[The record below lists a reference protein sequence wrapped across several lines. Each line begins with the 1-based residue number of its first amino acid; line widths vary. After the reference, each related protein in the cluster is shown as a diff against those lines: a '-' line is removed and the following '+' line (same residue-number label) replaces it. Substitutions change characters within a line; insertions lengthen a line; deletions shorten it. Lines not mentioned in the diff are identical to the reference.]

1 MKSKKSL
8 ALLMI
13 IAMLLPT
20 FAACSESTTNAET
33 EGTATETEATVTDDA
48 AEEATEEETEKILPD
63 LPDVT
68 YDGVDFNIYCSS
80 NAEYGTVKDDFTAEE
95 YTGEPVNDARYSRNL
110 AIEQKYDVKIN
121 VFPDNTTGDT
131 QGTNVI
137 KQSVTTA
144 DYAYDLAMLAGY
156 STSKL
161 SYDNIL
167 VDLNT
172 VEYID
177 LEKPWW
183 DQRANEELEVV
194 GKLFYTTGDISTAD
208 NEATYCIYYNKNMA
222 SDLSISQNPYDMVR
236 DGTWTIDNYAT
247 LLYGVSSDLD
257 GNGEYDDQDRY
268 GALLWDDS
276 IMGVVNGAGIKCC
289 DIVDGKVT
297 LSLYSEKTVSMLE
310 KYFSFAID
318 KQVCFAYQR
327 TNWDDKLLV
336 NMFQNNQALFI
347 QQLLQLAPKLREMD
361 ADFGVLPYYKYNEE
375 QESYYNTVGSWHS
388 VFLSLPKVQQDLTRT
403 GVIVEALAA
412 ESLYTVTPAYY
423 DVTLKD
429 KVSRDQD
436 SADMLDL
443 IFETR
448 TYDLGWYYA
457 VGSYNESIMNLFR
470 NYQSDFTSM
479 YKKSEKVAN
488 KYIDKLNA
496 AFEALDEE

>member
-1 MKSKKSL
+1 MKSKKTI

-13 IAMLLPT
+13 VAMLLPT
-20 FAACSESTTNAET
+20 FAACSESTSNAET
-33 EGTATETEATVTDDA
+33 EGKVAESDTSAVQNA
-48 AEEATEEETEKILPD
+48 AEETVEEETEKILPD
-63 LPDVT
+63 LPEVT
-68 YDGVDFNIYCSS
+68 YEGVDFNIYCSS

-95 YTGEPVNDARYSRNL
+95 YTGEPINDARYSRNL
-110 AIEQKYDVKIN
+110 AIEQKYDIKIN
-121 VFPDNTTGDT
+121 VYPADTNGDT
-131 QGTNVI
+131 VGTNAI
-137 KQSVTTA
+137 KQSVTTG

-167 VDLNT
+167 VDLKT
-172 VEYID
+172 VEHID

-183 DQRANEELEVV
+183 DQRANSDLEVA

-222 SDLSISQNPYDMVR
+222 SDLQIPQNPYDMVR

-257 GNGEYDDQDRY
+257 GNGEFDDQDRY
-268 GALLWDDS
+268 GVLIWDDS
-276 IMGVVNGAGIKCC
+276 IMGVVNGAGVKCC
-289 DIVDGKVT
+289 DVVDGQIT
-297 LSLYSEKTVSMLE
+297 LTLYSETTVSMLE
-310 KYFSFAID
+310 KYFAFALD
-318 KQVCFAYQR
+318 KQVSYAYQR
-327 TNWDDKLLV
+327 TNWDDK
-336 NMFQNNQALFI
+336 FQNNQALFI

-361 ADFGVLPYYKYNEE
+361 ADFGVLPYYKYNEA

-388 VFLSLPKVQQDLTRT
+388 VFLCLPKVQQDLTRT

-457 VGSYNESIMNLFR
+457 IGTYNESIMNLFR

-479 YKKSEKVAN
+479 YKKNQKVAD
-488 KYIDKLNA
+488 KYLSKLNT
-496 AFEALDEE
+496 AFAELEG